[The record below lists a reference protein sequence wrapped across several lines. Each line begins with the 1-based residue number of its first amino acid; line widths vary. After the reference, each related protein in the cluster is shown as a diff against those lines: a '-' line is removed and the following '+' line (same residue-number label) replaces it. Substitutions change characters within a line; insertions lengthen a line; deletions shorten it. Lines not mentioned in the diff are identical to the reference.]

1 MRTPNDE
8 IINLFGSAAE
18 TERQTWQAAEMLA
31 AFAAAVKA
39 LTPIIKDLAEKLQ
52 PLFKTIGD
60 VIDKIINLYPNKRVI
75 YLAKHGKG
83 RTKKKNINRIT
94 AWAKK
99 QGKTP
104 SAKRSSRGYIKYI
117 ERDGHKYAVFAQ
129 SWPV

>member
-1 MRTPNDE
+1 MPEIEETDD
-8 IINLFGSAAE
+8 IINLFGQVQE
-18 TERQTWQAAEMLA
+18 IERQTWKAAEALA

-39 LTPIIKDLAEKLQ
+39 LQPMFEALAQTLR
-52 PLFKTIGD
+52 PLLITLGD
-60 VIDKIINLYPNKRVI
+60 VIEKAINIYPNKRVI
-75 YLAKHGKG
+75 YLAKYGKG

-94 AWAKK
+94 TWVKK

-129 SWPV
+129 N